1 MNATSQR
8 DWGSVVMGVAMIII
22 GFAFLLVPGI
32 TLVAVAAIAGIALLA
47 SGVVDVVSY
56 ARYRKELDLSGWMLA
71 SALLDIALGA
81 VVVLHPLASAIVV
94 PWVAA
99 SAFAVYGVL
108 EIVAAWRLSQ
118 VPTTAAAAFS
128 NDARGRNG
136 EGAAGGSDG
145 ANTTAGTDL
154 AGDPSM
160 VQIAPS
166 GTWGWSLFAGVMA
179 IACAVAFFMVPESF
193 ALFLA
198 FFVMVRGI
206 VAIAHG
212 VSVGRAA
219 AQHYAT

>member
-1 MNATSQR
+1 MGETYQR
-8 DWGSVVMGVAMIII
+8 DWGLVVMGVAMIII

-47 SGVVDVVSY
+47 SGVVDVISY

-71 SALLDIALGA
+71 SALLDIVLGA
-81 VVVLHPLASAIVV
+81 VIVLHPLASAIVV

-99 SAFAVYGVL
+99 VAFAVYGVL
-108 EIVAAWRLSQ
+108 EIIAAWRLSR
-118 VPTTAAAAFS
+118 VPATAAAAFS
-128 NDARGRNG
+128 DSARGRSG
-136 EGAAGGSDG
+136 EGAASDSES
-145 ANTTAGTDL
+145 AGMAARVDL
-154 AGDPSM
+154 TGDPSM
-160 VQIAPS
+160 IRIVPS

-179 IACAVAFFMVPESF
+179 IVCAAAFLLMPESF

-198 FFVMVRGI
+198 FFVMIRGI

-219 AQHYAT
+219 AQHYAA